1 MNQDLRDILA
11 AAKLR
16 TTTPRQAVFTTL
28 REAQSPLSH
37 VEIAKANPS
46 VDKTSIYR
54 TIDLFMS
61 IGVVVGVAYGWK
73 QRYELAA
80 PFRPHHHHI
89 HCLLCGKVTEITSEK
104 LEKVIHTIVD
114 DQSFQI
120 TGHTFE
126 ITGVCADCRALKP
139 E

>member
-1 MNQDLRDILA
+1 MNQDLRNILTA
-11 AAKLR
+11 ASLR
-16 TTTPRQAVFTTL
+16 ITAPRQAIFTTL
-28 REAQSPLSH
+28 REAQNPLSH
-37 VEIAKANPS
+37 VEIAQANPG
-46 VDKTSIYR
+46 VDKTSVYR

-80 PFRPHHHHI
+80 PFRPHHHHV
-89 HCLLCGKVTEITSEK
+89 HCLTCGKVTEITSEK

-114 DQSFQI
+114 DQSFYI

-126 ITGVCADCRALKP
+126 ITGVCANCRAIA